1 MYPLAKS
8 TQSNE
13 GHINT
18 QDVVA
23 ATDTCFSAILITE
36 QVFSLLVCLSD
47 QSVGPI
53 RAKLEIY

>member
-1 MYPLAKS
+1 MYPLVKS

-36 QVFSLLVCLSD
+36 QVSLPFLSQILITCLS
-47 QSVGPI
+47 
-53 RAKLEIY
+53 L